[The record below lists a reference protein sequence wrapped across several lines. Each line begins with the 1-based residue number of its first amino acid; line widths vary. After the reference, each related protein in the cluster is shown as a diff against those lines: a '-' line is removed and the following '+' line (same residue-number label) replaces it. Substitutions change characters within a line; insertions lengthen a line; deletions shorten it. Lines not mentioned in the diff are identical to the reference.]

1 MSARK
6 TPKAETSALRAEVQ
20 TLRAEIREHNRRYY
34 ELEAPTISDA
44 EYDALLARLK
54 ALEAAHP
61 ELRSPDSPTQKVGG
75 AVASSFAPVRHAR
88 PMLSL
93 DNTYNEEEIRDWN
106 GRVLKNLPPGEHPVY
121 ILEQKLDGLSCALTY
136 ENGRFVRAATR
147 GDGETGE
154 DVTENARFVG
164 NVPERLKHVK
174 FAIPQTLEI
183 RGEVVLFF
191 DDFKKINEEEQRAG
205 REPFVN
211 PRNCAS
217 GSLRQKDPQVTKRRH
232 LKFFVHSYGDWKPDH
247 DFPGHA
253 AFLDGCR
260 RLGFCVEPFETA
272 ASIDEVVSHYN
283 AFRDSGAAK
292 LPYAVDGLV
301 VKVDSFAQQ
310 KRLGFTAKS
319 PRWAVAF
326 KYPAQQ
332 ATSVVRDVEF
342 SVGRTGA
349 ITPVAKLEPV
359 FCAGVT
365 ISSVTLHNFE
375 EIARLGVRIGDRVL
389 IERAGEVIPKVVKVV
404 EKAKKGSPIA
414 PPSKCP
420 DCAGPVV
427 KEEGLV
433 AYRCDNPSCP
443 AQLRR
448 TLEHFASRPAM
459 DIVGLGDSAVDQL
472 VARGLVKDASGIY
485 GLKKADL
492 LGLELFADKKAD
504 NLLAQIEASKTK
516 TLDRVIFALG
526 IRHVGEKTAETIAER
541 MDLDALLK
549 ASAPDLQ
556 ALPDV
561 GPVVAES
568 LHDFFS
574 SENGK
579 ELISRLKKYGLKMTK
594 PERLIAAGAPF
605 SGMTFVFTGEL
616 KSGTRGEAEEL
627 VKSLGG
633 KASGSVSTKTTYV
646 VAGEAAG
653 SKLKK
658 AQALGVK
665 VLTEEQFREMAK

>member
-1 MSARK
+1 MSAK
-6 TPKAETSALRAEVQ
+6 KSPKSEAAERAKEV
-20 TLRAEIREHNRRYY
+20 REHERRYY
-34 ELEAPTISDA
+34 ELEAPTIADA
-44 EYDALLARLK
+44 EYDALVARLK
-54 ALEAAHP
+54 ARERATP
-61 ELRSPDSPTQKVGG
+61 ERRSPASPTEKVSG
-75 AVASSFAPVRHAR
+75 APASTFAPVKHAH

-93 DNTYNEEEIRDWN
+93 DNTYNEGEIRAWGD
-106 GRVLKNLPPGEHPVY
+106 RVLKNLPEGQVPLF

-136 ENGRFVRAATR
+136 EKGRFVRAATR

-154 DVTENARFVG
+154 DVTENARCVG
-164 NVPERLKHVK
+164 HVPDELSGPNVPDM
-174 FAIPQTLEI
+174 LEI

-191 DDFKKINEEEQRAG
+191 EDFKAINEEEQRAG

-217 GSLRQKDPQVTKRRH
+217 GSLRQKDPAVTKGRR
-232 LKFFVHSYGDWKPDH
+232 LKFFVHSYGDWRPEH

-253 AFLDGCR
+253 AFLEGCR
-260 RLGFCVEPFETA
+260 RLGFSVEPFMKA
-272 ASIDEVVSHYN
+272 KSIDEVVARDN
-283 AFRDSGAAK
+283 AFRDEGVAG

-310 KRLGFTAKS
+310 RRLGFTAKS

-349 ITPVAKLEPV
+349 ITPVAKVEPV

-375 EIARLGVRIGDRVL
+375 EIERLGLRVGDRVL

-404 EKAKKGSPIA
+404 EKKKGGREISP
-414 PPSKCP
+414 PKKCP
-420 DCAGPVV
+420 DCGSPVV

-433 AYRCDNPSCP
+433 AWRCDNVSCP

-472 VARGLVKDASGIY
+472 VARGLVKDAAGIY
-485 GLKKADL
+485 ALTKEQL
-492 LGLELFADKKAD
+492 LELDLFADKKAD
-504 NLLAQIEASKTK
+504 NLMAQIEASKAK
-516 TLDRVIFALG
+516 TLDRVLFALG

-541 MDLDALLK
+541 MDLDALRK
-549 ASAPDLQ
+549 AAVEDFQAVPDI
-556 ALPDV
+556 
-561 GPVVAES
+561 GPVVAAS
-568 LHDFFS
+568 LHAFFS
-574 SENGK
+574 SKAGED
-579 ELISRLKKYGLKMTK
+579 LIARLLKHGLKMTK
-594 PERLIAAGAPF
+594 PERVVAAGAPF
-605 SGMTFVFTGEL
+605 SGMTFVFTGAL
-616 KSGTRGEAEEL
+616 TKFTRDEAEEK
-627 VKSLGG
+627 VKALGG
-633 KASGSVSTKTTYV
+633 KASGSVSAKTTFV
-646 VAGEAAG
+646 VYGEDAG

-658 AQALGVK
+658 AKELGVK
-665 VLTEEQFREMAK
+665 TVTEAEFERMLP